1 MVVSWTP
8 NFVRSE
14 RLKINVT
21 MCIFHWQQ
29 KPKKKPTNSNKKTR
43 QSSLRRSKRCPM
55 CRDFTPELTSF
66 LAKNGEK
73 SAVLV
78 SSDFN
83 KADFD
88 QHRGNLPASMLA
100 VPYGTELQ
108 DSEFFFFCMV
118 FEEMNL

>member
-1 MVVSWTP
+1 MVESWTP

-14 RLKINVT
+14 RLKINITCVCFIGHKNT
-21 MCIFHWQQ
+21 KTQQ
-29 KPKKKPTNSNKKTR
+29 NPPTTAAKFSPKI
-43 QSSLRRSKRCPM
+43 LARCPM

-108 DSEFFFFCMV
+108 DSEFFFLNSF
-118 FEEMNL
+118 

>member
-1 MVVSWTP
+1 
-8 NFVRSE
+8 
-14 RLKINVT
+14 
-21 MCIFHWQQ
+21 
-29 KPKKKPTNSNKKTR
+29 
-43 QSSLRRSKRCPM
+43 M

-108 DSEFFFFCMV
+108 DSEFFFSDWFLKKWTYEFC
-118 FEEMNL
+118 FEKLKNWNSM

>member
-1 MVVSWTP
+1 
-8 NFVRSE
+8 
-14 RLKINVT
+14 
-21 MCIFHWQQ
+21 MCIFHWKKTKHNNFQQ
-29 KPKKKPTNSNKKTR
+29 KNAPKFNS
-43 QSSLRRSKRCPM
+43 QRCPM

-108 DSEFFFFCMV
+108 DGFFFLEGFWIGMV
-118 FEEMNL
+118 F